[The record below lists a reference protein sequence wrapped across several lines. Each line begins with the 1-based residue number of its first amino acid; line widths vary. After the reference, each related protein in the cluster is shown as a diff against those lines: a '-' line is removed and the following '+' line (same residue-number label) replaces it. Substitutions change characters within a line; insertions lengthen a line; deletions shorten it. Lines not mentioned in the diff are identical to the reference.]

1 MLHGHHFIR
10 EICRGPETNFGLR
23 DILIDKGEDTGRVG
37 DIADVHDLPR
47 RAQEYAWPATDGSL
61 WDSGAKR

>member
-1 MLHGHHFIR
+1 
-10 EICRGPETNFGLR
+10 
-23 DILIDKGEDTGRVG
+23 VG